1 MLPAAT
7 ATLGPSA
14 PAFARYKDPAPR
26 RKSPPP
32 QKNHLH
38 FPAEFGILYKFPVFR
53 ERKQNVRS

>member
-7 ATLGPSA
+7 ARRA
-14 PAFARYKDPAPR
+14 PFFPNFPRYKGPTPQK
-26 RKSPPP
+26 KSAP